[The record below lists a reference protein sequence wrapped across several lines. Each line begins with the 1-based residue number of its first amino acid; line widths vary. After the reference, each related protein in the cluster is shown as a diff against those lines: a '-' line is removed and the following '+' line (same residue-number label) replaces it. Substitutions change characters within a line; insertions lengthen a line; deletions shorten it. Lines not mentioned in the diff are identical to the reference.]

1 MNIVRI
7 YNYAS
12 FCLIILLIIGITA
25 CRKTTEA
32 VDENNTTG
40 NSTPPQN
47 GKLAYADTLFFNHQL
62 ATDKFAAVVSQPAGT
77 TVFKSIPGGLVI
89 DSVTGRINI
98 SKSESGIRYKVFA
111 VNQQGL
117 AIDSVKLV
125 ISGIDYADGIYNLD
139 VTPVAYDTAFPIY
152 NATPG
157 LALPCDDDDDDEQDL
172 CVFDETDLD
181 GDGND
186 DINGVIQDKLLVDIK
201 RGTIDLEASFRAG
214 LFGSSNPANGSLKN
228 FTMYYRLGDA
238 SNKALQKIQL
248 QVYYFRTSADIPQ
261 TLLNELNNRRNQS
274 TQVNGRFTRTAEF
287 ETYLKPKR
295 PPILIIVGG
304 I

>member
-1 MNIVRI
+1 MLKRRNTYYWTIV
-7 YNYAS
+7 
-12 FCLIILLIIGITA
+12 LILTGMA
-25 CRKTTEA
+25 CQKINSNPDTE
-32 VDENNTTG
+32 DETSN
-40 NSTPPQN
+40 PPA
-47 GKLAYADTLFFNHQL
+47 GRLAYSDTLFFNHSI
-62 ATDKFAAVVSQPAGT
+62 TGDKFAPVVSQPVGT
-77 TVFKSIPGGLVI
+77 ALFKAIPGGLSI
-89 DSVTGRINI
+89 DSLTGRINI
-98 SKSESGIRYKVFA
+98 SKSESGLRYKIFA

-125 ISGIDYADGIYNLD
+125 ISGVDYADGIYNLD

-152 NATPG
+152 NARPE

-186 DINGVIQDKLLVDIK
+186 DIAGVIQDKLLVDIK

-214 LFGSSNPANGSLKN
+214 LFGSSTPANGSLK
-228 FTMYYRLGDA
+228 TLLMYYRLGDA
-238 SNKALQKIQL
+238 SNKALQKVQL
-248 QVYYFRTSADIPQ
+248 QIYYYRTSNDIPQ
-261 TLLNELNNRRNQS
+261 LLLNELNNRRNQS
-274 TQVNGRFTRTAEF
+274 NEVNGRMTDSFEF
-287 ETYLKPKR
+287 QSFLKPKR

>member
-1 MNIVRI
+1 MLKRRNMYYLAIV
-7 YNYAS
+7 
-12 FCLIILLIIGITA
+12 LLLAGIA
-25 CRKTTEA
+25 CQKT
-32 VDENNTTG
+32 
-40 NSTPPQN
+40 NSTPNTENETTNPQT
-47 GKLAYADTLFFNHQL
+47 GKLAYSDSLFFNHTL
-62 ATDKFAAVVSQPAGT
+62 SADKFAPVVSQPTGT
-77 TVFKSIPGGLVI
+77 AVFKAIPGGLSI
-89 DSVTGRINI
+89 DSLTGRINI
-98 SKSESGIRYKVFA
+98 SKSESGLRYKVFA

-139 VTPVAYDTAFPIY
+139 ATPVEYDTAFPIY
-152 NATPG
+152 NARPE

-186 DINGVIQDKLLVDIK
+186 DIAGVIQDKLLVDIK

-214 LFGSSNPANGSLKN
+214 LFGSSTPANGSLK
-228 FTMYYRLGDA
+228 TLLMYYRLGDA
-238 SNKALQKIQL
+238 SNKALQKVQL
-248 QVYYFRTSADIPQ
+248 QIYYYRTSNDIPQ
-261 TLLNELNNRRNQS
+261 LLLNELNNRRHQA
-274 TQVNGRFTRTAEF
+274 TQVNGRMTATMEF
-287 ETYLKPKR
+287 QSFLKPKR